1 LNKQQFLKATLILA
15 LLGVISGFW
24 MVAPGRAASS
34 PQATSDLPIY
44 FFWGNGCPHCAE
56 EEPFL
61 KKLIRDNRHT
71 KLYDYEV
78 WYVPENQTL
87 MKQMATAM
95 GFEPRGVPVTIVGD
109 RYWVGFTAQIGAE
122 IEAQVKRC
130 LSEACPDMGVGIIPG
145 REAQSANPG
154 NPEIGTPA
162 SSVIN
167 LPIIGPVNLES
178 QSLLVST
185 LLISFVDGFNPCS
198 LWVLSV
204 LLSLVLNTGSRKK
217 IFIIGAV
224 FIAVTAAVYML
235 FITGLFTVFTFVSFL
250 TWIRVLV
257 AVVAIFFAL
266 VNIKDYF
273 WYKEGLSF
281 TIADEKKPGIY
292 KGIRRILQAGD
303 SLWALISATFALVIG
318 VSVVEFSCTAGF
330 PVLWTN
336 LLTAQKVG
344 TLTFVLLLLLYML
357 IYQIDEIAIFLAAV
371 FTLRTSRLEEKHGR
385 ILKLIGGML
394 MLTLAG
400 VMLIQ
405 PDLMNK
411 LSNSLLI
418 FGFAFATAM
427 LVMWLHRKVLPQYGI
442 YIGTEIGPKK
452 RRRPSPKR
460 KSDKKV
466 RK

>member
-1 LNKQQFLKATLILA
+1 
-15 LLGVISGFW
+15 
-24 MVAPGRAASS
+24 
-34 PQATSDLPIY
+34 
-44 FFWGNGCPHCAE
+44 
-56 EEPFL
+56 
-61 KKLIRDNRHT
+61 
-71 KLYDYEV
+71 
-78 WYVPENQTL
+78 
-87 MKQMATAM
+87 
-95 GFEPRGVPVTIVGD
+95 
-109 RYWVGFTAQIGAE
+109 
-122 IEAQVKRC
+122 
-130 LSEACPDMGVGIIPG
+130 
-145 REAQSANPG
+145 
-154 NPEIGTPA
+154 
-162 SSVIN
+162 
-167 LPIIGPVNLES
+167 
-178 QSLLVST
+178 
-185 LLISFVDGFNPCS
+185 
-198 LWVLSV
+198 
-204 LLSLVLNTGSRKK
+204 
-217 IFIIGAV
+217 
-224 FIAVTAAVYML
+224 
-235 FITGLFTVFTFVSFL
+235 
-250 TWIRVLV
+250 
-257 AVVAIFFAL
+257 
-266 VNIKDYF
+266 
-273 WYKEGLSF
+273 
-281 TIADEKKPGIY
+281 
-292 KGIRRILQAGD
+292 
-303 SLWALISATFALVIG
+303 
-318 VSVVEFSCTAGF
+318 
-330 PVLWTN
+330 VLWTN